1 MRLLII
7 ISVAL
12 LAGCQSQAVRTA
24 NHQTQCD
31 NYGFVKGTNEYGQCM
46 MTLEQNAIN
55 ERQRKA
61 ALLQNWSN
69 TVEVPAPQHPTLT
82 PREPVP
88 NYPSVNCTS
97 TTVGNQVYT
106 RCN

>member
-7 ISVAL
+7 LSIAL

-24 NHQTQCD
+24 THHAQCGD
-31 NYGFVKGTNEYGQCM
+31 YGFVKGTAEYGQCM
-46 MTLEQNAIN
+46 MALENNDIA

-61 ALLQNWSN
+61 ALLQNWAN
-69 TVEVPAPQHPTLT
+69 TVEVPAPQHPQLPAAQPT
-82 PREPVP
+82 P
-88 NYPSVNCTS
+88 NYPSLNCTS
-97 TTVGNQVYT
+97 TTAGDQVYT

>member
-7 ISVAL
+7 LSVAL

-24 NHQTQCD
+24 NHHTQCD
-31 NYGFVKGTNEYGQCM
+31 DYGFVKGTAEYGQCM
-46 MTLEQNAIN
+46 MALDEKDTA
-55 ERQRKA
+55 ERLRKA
-61 ALLQNWSN
+61 ALIQNLGN
-69 TVEVPAPQHPTLT
+69 TIEVPAPQHPQL
-82 PREPVP
+82 PPSQPVP
-88 NYPSVNCTS
+88 NYPSLNCTS